1 MFITEQQLEG
11 QHVRLE
17 PLNAG
22 HIDALAEAVRDGEGW
37 GLWYASVPHPQEMA
51 AYVERAMDA
60 ASHGELAYAVRQL
73 ASGDIVGTTR
83 FYDVSAAH
91 RRALI
96 GYTWYAERVRGTA
109 VNAECKLLM
118 LSNLFEVSQAVACEF
133 RTHFFNRASRAAIE
147 ALGAKQDGILR
158 AHQILPDG
166 SLRDT
171 VVYSIVASEW
181 PAVRN
186 QLESKLARFAMV

>member
-1 MFITEQQLEG
+1 MFIQEQQLEG

-22 HIDALAEAVRDGEGW
+22 HIEALAQAVRDGQGW
-37 GLWYASVPHPQEMA
+37 TLWYASVPHPDGMA
-51 AYVERAMDA
+51 AYVERAIEE
-60 ASHGELAYAVRQL
+60 ASRGHLAYAVRHL

-83 FYDVSAAH
+83 FYAVDAAN
-91 RRALI
+91 RRAMI
-96 GYTWYAERVRGTA
+96 GYTWYSQSVRGTA

-118 LSNLFEVSQAVACEF
+118 LSNLFEGSQAIACEF

-147 ALGAKQDGILR
+147 SLGAKQDGILR
-158 AHQILPDG
+158 AHQILSDG

-171 VVYSIVASEW
+171 VVYSIIESEW
-181 PAVRN
+181 PAVRA
-186 QLESKLARFAMV
+186 QLQSKLARFVLS